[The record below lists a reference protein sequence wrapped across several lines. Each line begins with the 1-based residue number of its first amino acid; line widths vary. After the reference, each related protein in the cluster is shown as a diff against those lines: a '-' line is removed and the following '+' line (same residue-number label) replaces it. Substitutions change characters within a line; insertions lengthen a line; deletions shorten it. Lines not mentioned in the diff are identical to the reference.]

1 MAIFEFK
8 KFDLEIDKNV
18 FPITTD
24 AVLLASWVE
33 INSSDLVLEVG
44 IGSGIIS
51 FICKF
56 KFSNIEIHGID
67 INSHAIKTAEFNM
80 DNLGLDGMTFSSIS
94 FQEFESKTRYDHII
108 CNPPYF
114 ANSLLPLSQKM
125 KEAKHRENF
134 DFGKFASFCNR
145 NIKDNGS
152 ISVILPYDQ
161 ENELSYNLCKFG
173 FSPSRICKIK
183 HCDNSNIKFVL
194 LEYQKPYRKLKI
206 ETQAL
211 YTQDSNIVSNWH
223 ADLIK
228 EVLK

>member
-24 AVLLASWVE
+24 AVLLASWVKL
-33 INSSDLVLEVG
+33 NSNDLVLEVG

-67 INSHAIKTAEFNM
+67 INSHAISTANFNV
-80 DNLGLDGMTFSSIS
+80 DNLSLDGMIFSSIA
-94 FQEFESKTRYDHII
+94 FQEFESKKRYDHII

-134 DFGKFASFCNR
+134 DFRKFASFCNN
-145 NIKDNGS
+145 NIINNGS
-152 ISVILPYDQ
+152 VSVILPYDQ
-161 ENELSYNLCKFG
+161 ENEFSYYMCTCG

-183 HCDNSNIKFVL
+183 HYDNSNIKFVL
-194 LEYQKPYRKLKI
+194 LEYQKSYRNLKI

-211 YTQDSNIVSNWH
+211 YIQDSNIVSNWYT
-223 ADLIK
+223 DLTK